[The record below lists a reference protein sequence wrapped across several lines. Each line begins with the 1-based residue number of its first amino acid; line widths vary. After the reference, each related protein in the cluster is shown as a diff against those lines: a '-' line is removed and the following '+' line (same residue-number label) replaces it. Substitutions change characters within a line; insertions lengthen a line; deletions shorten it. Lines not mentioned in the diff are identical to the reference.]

1 MKYSMIR
8 PACSTP
14 MIKTKIN
21 TAANW
26 VIIII
31 MSSIISGCTIIPTR
45 NTLTINKTI
54 DLDQRALDDVNVGIR
69 MEWTR

>member
-1 MKYSMIR
+1 MEYSMIR
-8 PACSTP
+8 RDCPTP

-21 TAANW
+21 TAANF
-26 VIIII
+26 VTIII
-31 MSSIISGCTIIPTR
+31 MSSIISGCTLIPAR

>member
-1 MKYSMIR
+1 
-8 PACSTP
+8 
-14 MIKTKIN
+14 
-21 TAANW
+21 
-26 VIIII
+26 
-31 MSSIISGCTIIPTR
+31 MSSIISGCTIIPAR

>member
-1 MKYSMIR
+1 MEYSMR
-8 PACSTP
+8 RSACPTP

-26 VIIII
+26 IVLII

-45 NTLTINKTI
+45 NTLNINKTI
-54 DLDQRALDDVNVGIR
+54 DLDQRALDNVNVGIR
-69 MEWTR
+69 MEWVR